1 MTEND
6 LVLCKT
12 CSCCPEQYDLV
23 DRDGYTLA
31 YFRLRHSY
39 FSVEC
44 PDVGGDLVYQAH
56 TEGDGEFE
64 DYERIIHIN
73 KAMEAVRR
81 HYGWREMAW
90 RMT

>member
-31 YFRLRHSY
+31 YFRLRHGY

-44 PDVGGDLVYQAH
+44 PDVGGDLVYQAYPD
-56 TEGDGEFE
+56 GDGEFE
-64 DYERIIHIN
+64 DYERDTYITS
-73 KAMEAVRR
+73 AMEAVRKR
-81 HYGWREMAW
+81 YGWEEIAW